1 MTLYMGHLI
10 VYSIVLF
17 NGFIFTL
24 KKFSEE
30 VGVGFEP
37 RIFDLRGNPSNHY
50 TSEGSHIIY
59 SILILH
65 RPSKGP

>member
-50 TSEGSHIIY
+50 TSEGSDITY